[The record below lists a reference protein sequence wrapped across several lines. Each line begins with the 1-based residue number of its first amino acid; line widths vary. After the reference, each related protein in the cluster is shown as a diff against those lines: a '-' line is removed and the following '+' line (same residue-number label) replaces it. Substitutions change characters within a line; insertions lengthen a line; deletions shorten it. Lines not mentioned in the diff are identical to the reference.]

1 MATLLF
7 FYPLKFKMPAY
18 WLLPLWLVA
27 EFFYGSAYGQ
37 FSPVAH
43 WAHVGGF
50 LFGMLG
56 AYVVRRSGLEQQANE
71 AIESELGWKSNP
83 DIVRASEAM
92 DQGRLDEAAAALQQ
106 HLTANPPSV
115 DALNLLQLVQWR
127 RQDMPAYLQATI
139 QLCQFHL
146 KAQDFDAAW
155 KAFEEFNTG
164 GGDKMPA
171 ATWLELIRNL
181 ESQQNF
187 ERAVTEYE
195 HLVAAYPAQK
205 ESVLA
210 LLSAGRLYLKKLNR
224 PADALRNYKAAQAS
238 TVPHRDWEA
247 NIKMG
252 IQAAEEA
259 SKPLATGTVK

>member
-1 MATLLF
+1 
-7 FYPLKFKMPAY
+7 
-18 WLLPLWLVA
+18 
-27 EFFYGSAYGQ
+27 
-37 FSPVAH
+37 
-43 WAHVGGF
+43 
-50 LFGMLG
+50 
-56 AYVVRRSGLEQQANE
+56 
-71 AIESELGWKSNP
+71 
-83 DIVRASEAM
+83 
-92 DQGRLDEAAAALQQ
+92 
-106 HLTANPPSV
+106 
-115 DALNLLQLVQWR
+115 
-127 RQDMPAYLQATI
+127 LQATI

-224 PADALRNYKAAQAS
+224 PADALRNYKAAQVS